1 MLLRFFNLVSAV
13 GLSESADYQNGQE
26 PSTMI
31 SITEEMWRIRNP
43 RENYTFN

>member
-1 MLLRFFNLVSAV
+1 MWFFNLVSAV

-31 SITEEMWRIRNP
+31 NVPEEMWRFRRNP